1 VQSVSL
7 RSEPSPLYPLTT
19 DASVLERRLFLVLG
33 AAALVY
39 AFLAGLKTVSDPDLG
54 WQLATGRWVAQH
66 HHIFST
72 DVFSYT
78 ASGEPWVYPVGSGL
92 VLYAIFLLGGYGLL
106 SWAGAAACLGT
117 VALLLRRGSA
127 FSAGIAILA
136 MPLIAVRTSP
146 RAEMF
151 TVILFA
157 AYLSILWQ
165 NYQTSRAPLWC
176 LPLLMLAWVNL
187 HLGFAAGLVLM
198 LAFVG
203 MELLELLSSATRRS
217 QAVQRL
223 KRAIP
228 WFAATALATLAN
240 PWGWRIYQALIRQ
253 DRAMAL
259 HSQVIQE
266 WANLQWSWSG
276 SLSGFSLRDP
286 KGTVTLLLVVVIVAA
301 LAALPQR
308 RPGAAIL
315 LVGAMYQTTRHI
327 RMQALTAC
335 VVVVVGGAIL
345 IAAVPQIRL
354 WVPNQRI
361 RALIATAAV
370 AIIATLALVRVADV
384 VSNRMY
390 LATDKRS
397 VFGTGLA
404 WCFPQGAAE
413 FVERENLPGEIF
425 NTYDEGGYLVWKLGL
440 KYRDYFDGRA
450 IPFGAEGFQHEY
462 QLQRTPLDSP
472 LWQHEADR
480 YNINTLIFSL
490 ASDEIS
496 LLRLK
501 DLCGS
506 TSWQPV
512 YLDEV
517 SAVFLRRTPETE
529 GIINRLQVNCATVPL
544 PLESLDQSAR
554 SFHQWVNTAWVL
566 STFDRNTDAL
576 AAADRALMIFPDH
589 ELLRWVRGNILNAM
603 DRRPEAEREWLAAIS
618 LSPGN
623 APVWFALGD
632 LYDREGRIP
641 EATHALQQAV
651 QLSSG
656 RTMKSRA
663 LLKLARLALV
673 TGQPKAALQALD
685 EAVDNASPEMLEVNE
700 GRSFKFD
707 VAQGRAAC
715 WRALG
720 DLTRATSFQEEAVQ
734 LDPDAADAWSHLA
747 KLYGRQGRV
756 TDEQR
761 AEERVATLAKG
772 QAQQLDRGP
781 AGQILPSSGNG
792 P

>member
-1 VQSVSL
+1 MWSNPAASQTA
-7 RSEPSPLYPLTT
+7 PDTTYPLAT
-19 DASVLERRLFLVLG
+19 DAAVLERRLFLILG
-33 AAALVY
+33 MIALVY
-39 AFLAGLKTVSDPDLG
+39 AFLAGLRTVSDPDLG

-78 ASGEPWVYPVGSGL
+78 ATGEPWIYPVGSGL
-92 VLYAIFLLGGYGLL
+92 VLYAIFLLGGYVLL

-117 VALLLRRGSA
+117 VALLLRRDSA
-127 FSAGIAILA
+127 FSAGIAILV
-136 MPLIAVRTSP
+136 MPPIAARTSP

-176 LPLLMLAWVNL
+176 LPLLMMAWVNL
-187 HLGFAAGLVLM
+187 HLGFAAGLALM
-198 LAFVG
+198 LAFIG
-203 MELLELLSSATRRS
+203 LELFELLSSATRRS
-217 QAVQRL
+217 QAIQRL

-228 WFAATALATLAN
+228 WFVATAAATLVN
-240 PWGWRIYQALIRQ
+240 PWGWGIYQALIRQ
-253 DRAMAL
+253 DRAMEL

-266 WANLQWSWSG
+266 WATSQWNWSG
-276 SLSGFSLRDP
+276 SLSRLSLRDM
-286 KGTVTLLLVVVIVAA
+286 KSMVTLLLVIVIVAG

-315 LVGAMYQTTRHI
+315 LVGALYQTIRHI
-327 RMQALTAC
+327 RMEALTAC
-335 VVVVVGGAIL
+335 VVVVVGGSIL
-345 IAAVPQIRL
+345 TATVPQIRL
-354 WVPNQRI
+354 WVPNQRT
-361 RALIATAAV
+361 RLLLATAAV
-370 AIIATLALVRVADV
+370 VMIAALAFVRVADV
-384 VSNRMY
+384 VTSRIY
-390 LATDKRS
+390 LASGSRS

-404 WCFPQGAAE
+404 SCFPQRAAE

-425 NTYDEGGYLVWKLGL
+425 NSYDEGGYLVWQLGL

-450 IPFGAEGFQHEY
+450 IPFGAESFKHEY
-462 QLQRTPLDSP
+462 QLLRTSLDSE
-472 LWQHEADR
+472 LWQQEADR
-480 YNINTLIFSL
+480 YNINTIIFSL

-501 DLCGS
+501 DLCSS
-506 TSWQPV
+506 TAWRPV
-512 YLDEV
+512 YLDEAA
-517 SAVFLRRTPETE
+517 AVFLRRTPETE
-529 GIINRLQVNCATVPL
+529 GTINRLQVNCATVPL

-566 STFDRNTDAL
+566 STFDRNTEAL
-576 AAADRALMIFPDH
+576 AAADRALMIFPDD

-603 DRRPEAEREWLAAIS
+603 ERRPEAEREWLAAIS

-651 QLSSG
+651 QLSSA
-656 RTMKSRA
+656 RPMKSRA

-673 TGQPKAALQALD
+673 TGQPRAALHALD
-685 EAVDNASPEMLEVNE
+685 EGVDNAPPEMLAVKE

-707 VAQGRAAC
+707 VAQGRAAS

-720 DLTRATSFQEEAVQ
+720 DLTQATSFQEEAVQ

-747 KLYGRQGRV
+747 KLYQRQGRAD
-756 TDEQR
+756 DEKR
-761 AEERVATLAKG
+761 AEERAATLAKE
-772 QAQQLDRGP
+772 QLH
-781 AGQILPSSGNG
+781 
-792 P
+792 